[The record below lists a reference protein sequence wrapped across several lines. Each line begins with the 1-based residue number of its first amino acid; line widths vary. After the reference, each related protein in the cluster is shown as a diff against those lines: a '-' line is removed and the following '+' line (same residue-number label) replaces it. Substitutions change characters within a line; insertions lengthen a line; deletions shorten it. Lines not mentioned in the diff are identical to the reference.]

1 MIIFKALKPIRAI
14 TFDLDDTLYNNMPY
28 IYAAEASLREY
39 ILKQY
44 PVTKAISK
52 ERWQTIRLDV
62 LKASPE
68 LFNDIGELRK
78 TTLRNGFRQAKMQES
93 LIDEAAEDCFDHFFK
108 QRSAFKVS
116 PDVIATLK
124 TLSEKVP
131 LAAITNGNADCE
143 AIGIADCFTHIVQAS
158 PQYPMKPHRGMF
170 DLVAQALSVAPE
182 HMLHVGDDLDKD
194 IKGAIYAGYQA
205 AWVAVNRPMLMNK
218 EPSAGV
224 LPHIQL
230 NNIHQLKQLV

>member
-1 MIIFKALKPIRAI
+1 MIVFKALKPVRAI

-44 PVTKAISK
+44 PVTKAISR
-52 ERWQTIRLDV
+52 ERWQAIRLEA

-78 TTLRNGFRQAKMQES
+78 TTLRNGFRQAKMQEG
-93 LIDEAAEDCFDHFFK
+93 LINEAVDDCFDHFYR
-108 QRSAFKVS
+108 QRSAFKVP

-143 AIGIADCFTHIVQAS
+143 AIGIADYFTHIVHAS

-170 DLVAQALSVAPE
+170 DFVAQALSIAPE
-182 HMLHVGDDLDKD
+182 CILHVGDDLDKD
-194 IKGAIYAGYQA
+194 IKGAIFAGYQA
-205 AWVAVNRPMLMNK
+205 AWIAVNRPMHINK
-218 EPSAGV
+218 ETSAGV

-230 NNIHQLKQLV
+230 HNIHQLKQLV